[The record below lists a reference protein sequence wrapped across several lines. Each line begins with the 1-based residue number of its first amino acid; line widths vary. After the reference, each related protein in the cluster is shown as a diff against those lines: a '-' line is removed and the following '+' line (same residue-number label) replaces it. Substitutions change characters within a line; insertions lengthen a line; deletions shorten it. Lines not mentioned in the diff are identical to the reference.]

1 MIEHKII
8 EQIAVIS
15 ERTGGWKLELN
26 RVKWNNGLEKLD
38 LRPWNEDHSKCSRGL
53 TLTDEE
59 AATLCGVLEGI
70 L

>member
-26 RVKWNNGLEKLD
+26 RVRWNNGTEKLD
-38 LRPWNEDHSKCSRGL
+38 LRPWNEDHSKCSKGL